1 MTVRVLH
8 LRDSPWIDGPGRTIL
23 ETGAHVD
30 PARVDFH
37 VAAFAANE
45 TVTHPLVAGAR
56 ARGLKAH
63 QIMDRGGVDQATIAR
78 IIELIHEHKIDVLH
92 TSELRSNLYGYKVVR
107 AGCKVK
113 LVRTAHGWIANDLK
127 RRVMRFVDKLLLTRA
142 DAVIAVSDATKAL
155 MPFWMRHRV
164 LVLRNALMLDRY
176 GADVVNAPRP
186 RLEPGQPIVLA
197 NVGRL
202 SAEKGQSLLIEAV
215 AALSRS
221 YPHLKLLIAG
231 VGSLE
236 AELKALATALG
247 IGDRVVF
254 TGFIDDMPALY
265 KDVHLVVQSSFTEGL
280 PNVILE
286 AAYLRVPILATDV
299 GGTAEVVGPGGALL
313 IPPHSLD
320 ALTRGI
326 RNFLEQPGKFA
337 AMAER
342 AHSRVLD
349 EFAFDL
355 RTERLTRFYENLV
368 RNAVA

>member
-1 MTVRVLH
+1 MIRVLH

-30 PARVDFH
+30 PKRMEFH
-37 VAAFAANE
+37 VAAFAPND
-45 TVTHPLVAGAR
+45 TVLHPLVAGAR
-56 ARGLKAH
+56 QRGIHAH
-63 QIMDRGGVDQATIAR
+63 QIIDRGGVDQGAVDQIVKLVKEHR
-78 IIELIHEHKIDVLH
+78 INVLH
-92 TSELRSNLYGYKVVR
+92 TSELRSNLYGWHVR
-107 AGCKVK
+107 RRCGIK
-113 LVRTAHGWIANDLK
+113 LVRTAHGWIANDFK
-127 RRVMRFVDKLLLTRA
+127 RQVMRLADKLLLSQA
-142 DAVIAVSDATKAL
+142 DAVISVSDATKAL
-155 MPFWMRHRV
+155 MPFWMRRRV

-186 RLEPGQPIVLA
+186 QILPGQPIVLA

-202 SAEKGQSLLIEAV
+202 SLEKGQALLIESV
-215 AALSRS
+215 AALSRD
-221 YPHLKLLIAG
+221 YPQLKLIIAG
-231 VGSLE
+231 TGSLE
-236 AELKALATALG
+236 GELKALAAARG

-254 TGFIDDMPALY
+254 KGFVDDMPSLY

-299 GGTAEVVGPGGALL
+299 GGTAEVVGPGGAML
-313 IPPHSLD
+313 IPPHSQHL
-320 ALTRGI
+320 LTKGV

-355 RTERLTRFYENLV
+355 RTERLTRFYEQLV
-368 RNAVA
+368 GKDAAA